1 MKRHIG
7 FGLLSVILML
17 TGCRDFE
24 ADALIDGHV
33 RVPVAYAFSSAM
45 AGGQTRQAD
54 AALDGAGRDVSIL
67 SIIPLKNNVPDG
79 SEVSQPEEPVNKT
92 NPIAK
97 FYHYKFCNMTAGV
110 DRCLVYGKAAEVGS
124 GKAENGSL
132 TISNPLPQLVPN
144 GYRLQDIS
152 FGLEPIYSETEAPA
166 DGPAWQ
172 IANSLTNV
180 AKLDGWSTSSNPYLK
195 NLFSNFT
202 NHGFNLPGSAAS
214 ARAWLGALSNAA
226 NEYKNNTALSF
237 NTDETA
243 VIQRI
248 ISATTADAISAA
260 ITVDYPQGIGLPDGA
275 AALRWV
281 ESNGKFVPQLQT
293 TTLDNINS
301 VSRFAYP
308 AALYYFVNSTLRT
321 SDTSVDFVKTYE
333 QKNNWTDVLSA
344 YFSSTDAEVSSN
356 TKAVALTNPVEYAV
370 AQLKVNLKAQS
381 TALPYEGGT
390 VAFDGDDFP
399 LRGIIVCGQRPV
411 DYQFVQTSN
420 SDVDVKFIY
429 DPLVKTD
436 CYLKTEEQ
444 QDVAQILVLQSH
456 DGEDVEII
464 LEFENK
470 SGQSF
475 KCVDGTVYPDTR
487 FYLIGKVNWTEN
499 PEGTRDENN
508 KDRVFTKDYIT
519 TVNMTVTSLA
529 KAYNV
534 LPNLLTKNLEIG
546 VETTPQWV
554 AATPTTVPLN

>member
-1 MKRHIG
+1 M
-7 FGLLSVILML
+7 LML
-17 TGCRDFE
+17 TGCRDYE

-54 AALDGAGRDVSIL
+54 AALDGARRDVSIL

-79 SEVSQPEEPVNKT
+79 SEVSQPEEPVDKPDS
-92 NPIAK
+92 NPTAK
-97 FYHYKFCNMTAGV
+97 FYHYKFCNMTTGV
-110 DRCLVYGKAAEVGS
+110 NRCLVYGKAAEVS
-124 GKAENGSL
+124 GGKGENGSL
-132 TISNPLPQLVPN
+132 TVSNLPTQTVPSEEEPLN
-144 GYRLQDIS
+144 DIS
-152 FGLEPIYSETEAPA
+152 FGLESIYHSEDVPDEATA
-166 DGPAWQ
+166 LANQLNAIFAEVPAWQ
-172 IANSLTNV
+172 T
-180 AKLDGWSTSSNPYLK
+180 STHPVLR
-195 NLFSNFT
+195 NLFINFT
-202 NHGFNLPGSAAS
+202 SHGLNLPGSAAS
-214 ARAWLGALSNAA
+214 VKQWMLALKTAA
-226 NEYKNNTALSF
+226 QSYIDSRPSTISDTEVGILTAIT
-237 NTDETA
+237 NYITDEKLA
-243 VIQRI
+243 E
-248 ISATTADAISAA
+248 ISGT
-260 ITVDYPQGIGLPDGA
+260 YPRDKGLPDGA

-281 ESNGKFVPQLQT
+281 ESEGKFVPQLQT

-321 SDTSVDFVKTYE
+321 SGRKVDFDEAYE

-344 YFSSTDAEVSSN
+344 YFSDADAEVSPN
-356 TKAVALTNPVEYAV
+356 TKAVALTNPVQYAV

-381 TALPYEGGT
+381 LTLPCEGGSVT
-390 VAFDGDDFP
+390 FDGDDFL

-411 DYQFVQTSN
+411 DYQFAQTSN

-429 DPLVKTD
+429 DPLGTY
-436 CYLKTEEQ
+436 CYLSTTEPQEA
-444 QDVAQILVLQSH
+444 VAHTLVLQSH
-456 DGEDVEII
+456 DGEDVDII

-487 FYLIGKVNWTEN
+487 FYLIGKVAWTEN
-499 PEGTRDENN
+499 PAGTKDDNN

-534 LPNLLTKNLEIG
+534 LPNLLTSNLEIG
-546 VETTPQWV
+546 VATTPQWV
-554 AATPTTVPLN
+554 AATPTTIRLDDK

>member
-1 MKRHIG
+1 M
-7 FGLLSVILML
+7 LML

-79 SEVSQPEEPVNKT
+79 SEVSQPEEPVNKPDP
-92 NPIAK
+92 NPTAK

-144 GYRLQDIS
+144 GYRLEDIS
-152 FGLEPIYSETEAPA
+152 FGLESIYSETEAPA

-172 IANSLTNV
+172 IANSLTAVANV
-180 AKLDGWSTSSNPYLK
+180 EGWSTSPNPYLK
-195 NLFSNFT
+195 NLFKNFT

-214 ARAWLGALSNAA
+214 ARAWLGALNNAA
-226 NEYKNNTALSF
+226 NEYKTNTALSF
-237 NTDETA
+237 TTDETA
-243 VIQRI
+243 VIDGI
-248 ISATTADAISAA
+248 ISAITTNAIPN
-260 ITVDYPQGIGLPDGA
+260 TVDYPQGIGLPDGA

-281 ESNGKFVPQLQT
+281 ESEGKGKFVPQLQT

-321 SDTSVDFVKTYE
+321 SDTSVDFDETYK
-333 QKNNWTDVLSA
+333 QKDNWTNVLSA
-344 YFSSTDAEVSSN
+344 YFSGTDAEVSSN

-381 TALPYEGGT
+381 TVLPCEGGT
-390 VAFDGDDFP
+390 VTFDGDDF
-399 LRGIIVCGQRPV
+399 LLKGVIVCGQRPV

-429 DPLVKTD
+429 DPLVKPG

-444 QDVAQILVLQSH
+444 QDVAQTLVLQSH

-464 LEFENK
+464 LEFENN
-470 SGQSF
+470 SGQAF

-487 FYLIGKVNWTEN
+487 FYLIGKVKAA
-499 PEGTRDENN
+499 EGTGDKPEDV
-508 KDRVFTKDYIT
+508 DRGFTQDYIT

-554 AATPTTVPLN
+554 AATPTPIRLDDK

>member
-1 MKRHIG
+1 MSEVKRHIG
-7 FGLLSVILML
+7 FGLLSVMLML

-45 AGGQTRQAD
+45 AGGQTRQGAD
-54 AALDGAGRDVSIL
+54 ALDGAGRDVSIL

-79 SEVSQPEEPVNKT
+79 SEVSQPEEPVDKPVS
-92 NPIAK
+92 NPTAK

-152 FGLEPIYSETEAPA
+152 FGLESIYDGSDLTDATALADQLNAIITEVPT
-166 DGPAWQ
+166 WKE
-172 IANSLTNV
+172 STNPV
-180 AKLDGWSTSSNPYLK
+180 LS
-195 NLFSNFT
+195 NLFKNFT

-214 ARAWLGALSNAA
+214 VKQWMAALKAA
-226 NEYKNNTALSF
+226 AVSYLSSVADGEKTILEAIR
-237 NTDETA
+237 NYITDE
-243 VIQRI
+243 RL
-248 ISATTADAISAA
+248 AT
-260 ITVDYPQGIGLPDGA
+260 ITSTYPRDKGLPDGA

-281 ESNGKFVPQLQT
+281 ESKGKFVPQLQT

-321 SDTSVDFVKTYE
+321 SDTSVDFDETYK
-333 QKNNWTDVLSA
+333 QKDNWTNVLSA
-344 YFSSTDAEVSSN
+344 YFSGTDAEVSSN

-381 TALPYEGGT
+381 TALPCEGGT
-390 VAFDGDDFP
+390 VTFDGDDF
-399 LRGIIVCGQRPV
+399 LLKGVIVCGQRPV
-411 DYQFVQTSN
+411 DYQFAQTSN

-436 CYLKTEEQ
+436 CYMKTEEQ
-444 QDVAQILVLQSH
+444 QDVAQTLVLQSH

-546 VETTPQWV
+546 VVTTPQWV

>member
-1 MKRHIG
+1 M
-7 FGLLSVILML
+7 LML

-45 AGGQTRQAD
+45 AGGQTRQAAD
-54 AALDGAGRDVSIL
+54 ALDGAGRDVSIL

-79 SEVSQPEEPVNKT
+79 SEVSQPEEPVNKPVS
-92 NPIAK
+92 NPTAK

-124 GKAENGSL
+124 GKAEDGSL

-152 FGLEPIYSETEAPA
+152 FGLESIYSETEAPA

-172 IANSLTNV
+172 IANSLTAVANV
-180 AKLDGWSTSSNPYLK
+180 VGWSTSSNPYLK

-214 ARAWLGALSNAA
+214 ARAWLGALNNAA
-226 NEYKNNTALSF
+226 NEYKTNTALSF
-237 NTDETA
+237 TTDETA
-243 VIQRI
+243 VIDGI
-248 ISATTADAISAA
+248 ISAITTNAIPN
-260 ITVDYPQGIGLPDGA
+260 TVDYPQGIGLPDGA

-281 ESNGKFVPQLQT
+281 ESKGKFVPQLQT

-321 SDTSVDFVKTYE
+321 SDTSVDFDETYK
-333 QKNNWTDVLSA
+333 QKDNWTNVLSA
-344 YFSSTDAEVSSN
+344 YFSGTDAEVSSN

-370 AQLKVNLKAQS
+370 AQLKVNLKVQS
-381 TALPYEGGT
+381 TTLPCEGGT
-390 VAFDGDDFP
+390 VTFDGGGF
-399 LRGIIVCGQRPV
+399 LLKGVIVCGQRPV
-411 DYQFVQTSN
+411 DYQFAQTSN

-429 DPLVKTD
+429 DPLVKPG
-436 CYLKTEEQ
+436 CYLKTGEQ
-444 QDVAQILVLQSH
+444 QDVAQTLVLQSH

-499 PEGTRDENN
+499 PEGTRDDNN